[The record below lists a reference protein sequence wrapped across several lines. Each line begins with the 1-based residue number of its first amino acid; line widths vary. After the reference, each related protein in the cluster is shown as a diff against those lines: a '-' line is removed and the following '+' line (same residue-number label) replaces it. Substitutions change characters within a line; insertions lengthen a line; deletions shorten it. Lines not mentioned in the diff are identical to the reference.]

1 MARTYTTVGWE
12 DGTVL
17 QPAKVT
23 VQGTEYNVD
32 NEVVTGR
39 TPINAQNLGKMDNEI
54 KRIVEEDIPSVYDE
68 KLLTIS
74 DTAPSECI
82 EGDKYYNTTD
92 NKIYTAVATDTW
104 SQDGDTPIEGKLY
117 IVFNEQSTYAY
128 NGTTLVSVG
137 GGSGSS
143 DIIIIG
149 DESEATE
156 DTKLIIE
163 EEDMNLDLQGT
174 DFLNERSE
182 STTKGYSCNHINNL
196 VEDVYSTTE
205 TKTNKVWIDGKPI
218 YRKVYTGIS
227 TQEGVGIHVNL
238 NITDL
243 GEVIDYKSK
252 IVKTSQEFIG
262 NVYFSSSI
270 FFSML
275 YNNSAKLLMYDLSG
289 SPLVG
294 TMSVIVEYTKTTD

>member
-23 VQGTEYNVD
+23 VQGTEYNVE

-39 TPINAQNLGKMDNEI
+39 TPINAQNLRKMDNEI

-163 EEDMNLDLQGT
+163 EEDMNLDMQGT
-174 DFLNERSE
+174 DFLNEYSE
-182 STTKGYSCNHINNL
+182 SINKGYSCDYLNNNML
-196 VEDVYSTTE
+196 
-205 TKTNKVWIDGKPI
+205 K
-218 YRKVYTGIS
+218 
-227 TQEGVGIHVNL
+227 
-238 NITDL
+238 
-243 GEVIDYKSK
+243 
-252 IVKTSQEFIG
+252 VKTVTYTPTYSASATSQGGYFITTQSVKNIAGLSNDTTILSAYATPVGAQADYNFFIQEF
-262 NVYFSSSI
+262 
-270 FFSML
+270 
-275 YNNSAKLLMYDLSG
+275 
-289 SPLVG
+289 
-294 TMSVIVEYTKTTD
+294 TTDFSQFGIYCSAQAQVILTVFYI

>member
-23 VQGTEYNVD
+23 VQGTEYNVE

-39 TPINAQNLGKMDNEI
+39 TPINAQNLRKMDNEI

-117 IVFNEQSTYAY
+117 VVFNEQSTYAY

-143 DIIIIG
+143 DIVVVP
-149 DESEATE
+149 TE
-156 DTKLIIE
+156 TPTEETKLEIE
-163 EEDMNLDLQGT
+163 DEDFDFDGSEIT
-174 DFLNERSE
+174 DEYSE
-182 STTKGYSCNHINNL
+182 STEVGYSANYSNGHFQGKFEKGRIPVSSMSAFSIGSDNLMHKEITFTKQYTNTPMVLTNLTTSRPRSYYGFLGTYTRSNN
-196 VEDVYSTTE
+196 
-205 TKTNKVWIDGKPI
+205 N
-218 YRKVYTGIS
+218 TGCDICANANIIADEYAWVDYIVIS
-227 TQEGVGIHVNL
+227 M
-238 NITDL
+238 D
-243 GEVIDYKSK
+243 
-252 IVKTSQEFIG
+252 
-262 NVYFSSSI
+262 
-270 FFSML
+270 
-275 YNNSAKLLMYDLSG
+275 
-289 SPLVG
+289 
-294 TMSVIVEYTKTTD
+294 